1 MARQDTI
8 KKWLAYA
15 LALIVTAGL
24 QSLVFTRLKPLG
36 VVPVTLPL
44 AMAALASMEGA
55 ASGAGF
61 GIAVGVMSMY
71 VDKGS
76 AWVILLACLGGLIT
90 GLVAKYMLSRSFMG
104 YMLCSL
110 GALVLR
116 VIWMAGSRWL
126 AGTAAL
132 PVLLKVG
139 ALELVWTMAL
149 SPIVYALFRF
159 VYLRWGSAYYA

>member
-1 MARQDTI
+1 MARQDLI
-8 KKWLAYA
+8 KKWMAYT
-15 LALIVTAGL
+15 LALILTAGL

-36 VVPVTLPL
+36 VIPVLLPT
-44 AMAALASMEGA
+44 AMVALAALEGA
-55 ASGAGF
+55 AAGAGF

-71 VDKGS
+71 VDGGS
-76 AWVILLACLGGLIT
+76 AWVIILACLGGLIT
-90 GLVAKYMLSRSFMG
+90 GVVAKYMLSRSFMG

-116 VIWMAGSRWL
+116 LVWMVGSRWL
-126 AGTAAL
+126 SGAAAL

-139 ALELVWTMAL
+139 GLELLWTVAL
-149 SPIVYALFRF
+149 SPLVYALFRF